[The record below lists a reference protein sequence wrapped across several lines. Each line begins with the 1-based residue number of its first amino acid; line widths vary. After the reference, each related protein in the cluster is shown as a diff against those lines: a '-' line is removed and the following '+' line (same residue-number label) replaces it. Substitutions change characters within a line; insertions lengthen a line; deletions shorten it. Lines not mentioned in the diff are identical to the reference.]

1 MTRCRIQV
9 PYDAQG
15 CRFVVVL
22 LEDCDLVIIGVAAA
36 KIAEHLQLA
45 PNSLGLAIGAGQV
58 GLLIGPAALD
68 IQADQ
73 FARKRMSGSSALLCG
88 VFTVATSLA
97 SIAEQLAAYP
107 SSPGSVVGERY
118 QMRWPFGC
126 EYSSNRL
133 HASLATMMVSTNGQ
147 SITYESLLSRGHLQA
162 YQTMSE
168 VHGCR

>member
-73 FARKRMSGSSALLCG
+73 FARKRMSGHLRCC
-88 VFTVATSLA
+88 
-97 SIAEQLAAYP
+97 AA
-107 SSPGSVVGERY
+107 
-118 QMRWPFGC
+118 C
-126 EYSSNRL
+126 
-133 HASLATMMVSTNGQ
+133 
-147 SITYESLLSRGHLQA
+147 SLLQHHWPVSRNNWRRTLPL
-162 YQTMSE
+162 
-168 VHGCR
+168 RDR